1 MNAVYLRSHGFDLST
16 GYVYRDYKTMGTFD
30 ANGAHLNEVGMAR
43 LAELE
48 APEPA
53 PVSAEPVKKPAAKKA
68 AKKAEAPAEPAA
80 DTPPPA
86 DAESDL
92 LSGLSGL
99 VDD

>member
-1 MNAVYLRSHGFDLST
+1 MNADYLRSHGFDLST
-16 GYVYRDYKTMGTFD
+16 GHVYRDNKTMGTFD
-30 ANGAHLNEVGMAR
+30 AHGIYLNEACHAR

-48 APEPA
+48 APEPPA
-53 PVSAEPVKKPAAKKA
+53 VSAEPVKKPAAKKA
-68 AKKAEAPAEPAA
+68 AKKAEAPADPAPPA
-80 DTPPPA
+80 PPA